1 MTPEEAC
8 PVRGLAKARSA
19 VSARRS
25 ESRPMLRTRS
35 DGLLN
40 RRRRPSSFLALH
52 VSRSLRSII
61 KKPGPR
67 FASTLQVL
75 SLAALTGLV
84 IVIFSFP
91 TPGEGEDD
99 AGLAVQASLVRAKV
113 EAIRQRRKDV
123 SESLGKPKPSLKP
136 KRRKKGSKIHPRKLG
151 IIETVRKRFR
161 FDHVKPLTRVER
173 VQVGT
178 FNETRRIGITNI
190 AIYPEKANRFDV
202 PWLLLR
208 RVETRSFEETGYK
221 ILYSPMKG
229 KASDGIGHGLT
240 VLNAEV
246 STALNLGLSY
256 THRLGIYGSI
266 SREQRTA
273 VEDIFGWGV
282 GEVPRRFIQ
291 NEVCEVQFISN
302 KRPPQQG
309 TERCPVCRGIR
320 EDSALPIHDVVEI
333 PSSLSYGCVSCHS
346 RQQAVID
353 FMYSHAKNNTLFQMS
368 PTKCDQSPKSPDFT
382 MSYRYF
388 YWKYW
393 DMHGNKSFGSL
404 PSGERKRE
412 GQQWA
417 PPITKRGSVHLPEN
431 ELVIAIHARRGDFLA
446 EKTRRMVSSKV
457 FAAVV
462 RTAMDTVL
470 EVGGVF
476 SEMPVAVIVYSEGR
490 RRKGAFGGLHD
501 RALMDHDFVDTD
513 GQVRDAMWFH
523 RLLVPE
529 GRSTNGN
536 KTHSMR
542 EEGMHFPDGVRIEFR
557 ISTDLSE
564 ALHEMASADIF
575 IGSPS
580 DLSQYAVRVI
590 SRSGMQLLPKYM
602 GAMDVCC
609 MASFNER
616 SGSVPRARRL
626 IEFWRMYAMA
636 NEASAI
642 RALRE
647 SLEK

>member
-1 MTPEEAC
+1 MPEKAR
-8 PVRGLAKARSA
+8 PARGLAKARSE
-19 VSARRS
+19 VSARPS
-25 ESRPMLRTRS
+25 DSRPMLRTRS
-35 DGLLN
+35 DGRLN
-40 RRRRPSSFLALH
+40 PRGRLQSHLALR
-52 VSRSLRSII
+52 VSRSLRNII
-61 KKPGPR
+61 KKSGPR
-67 FASTLQVL
+67 FAYTLQVF
-75 SLAALTGLV
+75 SLAALGALA

-99 AGLAVQASLVRAKV
+99 AGLVLQTSAVRAKV
-113 EAIRQRRKDV
+113 EAVRQSRKDV
-123 SESLGKPKPSLKP
+123 SESVEKPKPSLEP
-136 KRRKKGSKIHPRKLG
+136 KRRKKRSKIRLRRLG
-151 IIETVRKRFR
+151 IIATVKKRFR
-161 FDHVKPLTRVER
+161 FAHVKPMTRVER

-178 FNETRRIGITNI
+178 FKETRRIGITNI
-190 AIYPEKANRFDV
+190 AIYPTEVNRFDV

-208 RVETRSFEETGYK
+208 RVDTRSFEQTGYK
-221 ILYSPMKG
+221 ILYSPMKV

-240 VLNAEV
+240 VLNAEL

-273 VEDIFGWGV
+273 VEDMFGWGV
-282 GEVPRRFIQ
+282 GEVPRRFIE
-291 NEVCEVQFISN
+291 NEVCEVELISN
-302 KRPPQQG
+302 KHPPQKG
-309 TERCPVCRGIR
+309 MERCPVCRAIR
-320 EDSALPIHDVVEI
+320 EDSALPIHEVVEI

-353 FMYSHAKNNTLFQMS
+353 FMHSHAKNNTLFQLS

-382 MSYRYF
+382 LSYRYF

-393 DMHGNKSFGSL
+393 DTHGNKSFGSL
-404 PSGERKRE
+404 PVAERKVE
-412 GQQWA
+412 GQHWT
-417 PPITKRGSVHLPEN
+417 PPISKRGSINLPEN
-431 ELVIAIHARRGDFLA
+431 ELVIAIHARRGDFFA
-446 EKTRRMVSSKV
+446 QKRRRMASGKV

-462 RTAMDTVL
+462 KAAMDTVQ

-490 RRKGAFGGLHD
+490 RRKGTVGELHEM
-501 RALMDHDFVDTD
+501 ALMDHEFVDTD

-536 KTHSMR
+536 NTHSMR
-542 EEGMHFPDGVRIEFR
+542 EEGMHFPDGVRVEFR
-557 ISTDLSE
+557 ISTDLNV

-575 IGSPS
+575 IGSAS

-590 SRSGMQLLPKYM
+590 SRSGIQLLPKYIGSM
-602 GAMDVCC
+602 GVCC
-609 MASFNER
+609 MARFNDR
-616 SGSVPRARRL
+616 SGAVRSARRL
-626 IEFWRMYAMA
+626 VEFWRMYAMA

-642 RALRE
+642 RALKE
-647 SLEK
+647 